1 MAKTESV
8 NTREKNSFFRFFNW
22 ANVTTITVSMN
33 RNDENSVEGE
43 LVLSNVSNFFSRFI
57 SLQASPKLIF
67 DQ

>member
-8 NTREKNSFFRFFNW
+8 NTREKTFFFVFNW
-22 ANVTTITVSMN
+22 VNVTTVTVSMN

-57 SLQASPKLIF
+57 TLQASPKLIF